1 MHCPIC
7 GLPMVHSRL
16 RGYHCHHEQHNDMAF
31 DIAMQNEPLLT
42 DVELDEIIAALEYP
56 EATQVKVSTHFEER
70 ALEAMKAAAKRRAIR
85 LS

>member
-31 DIAMQNEPLLT
+31 EIAMQNEPTLT
-42 DVELDEIIAALEYP
+42 DEEIDTALENAP
-56 EATQVKVSTHFEER
+56 PIEISEATKR
-70 ALEAMKAAAKRRAIR
+70 DLLEAMKAAAKRRAIR